1 MRRYARTVAIVV
13 VLVVLAGLILGFQ
26 RIQIGGFERGG
37 DTVLGLSLGLDLQGG
52 SYLVY
57 EAEEID
63 PVTGEG
69 RVPSPDE
76 MAALKR
82 AIERRVNASG
92 LGLPIIQ
99 ILGENRLLIQLPG
112 ISDIERAESIIGE
125 TARLVFL
132 HREYGVT
139 RDLTELEDDDILS
152 IEADYIPAELL
163 EAAQL
168 PSSEP
173 LPAFPEVM
181 TATSTEATATSTAT
195 TTPEDLPPV
204 LVVDFTSGGAG
215 KFSAVVDRLKDD
227 FNESMKRAET
237 GEFLAPSRLDVS
249 IEGETPLRFDIS
261 GIAIA
266 RVGSST
272 RFVLPFPQGA
282 QGEQVTDLEVARE
295 MVGDDSTV
303 RFSEIQTQVDTS
315 INLTGDDLARAYP
328 SQQSQSGA
336 PIVVLEF
343 KERGAKIFGDLTSR
357 IAGSPTDAI
366 AIFLDDEELISPT
379 VSSAITS
386 GAAIIQGRD
395 FTVERVRDV
404 ALLLEAGRLPIP
416 INQVEKR
423 TVDAILGADSLRKSV
438 IAGMVGLGLVL
449 LFMVLYYRVPGAA
462 AAVALVIYAA
472 PHSGHLQDH
481 SHHPGPLGGIR
492 GDPLRRHGGGR
503 EHPDL
508 RAHEGRAAGG
518 ANTDVLGEHRLQPR
532 MAGDPGQQR
541 IDPDHLR
548 HPVLVCRPAWSEPGT
563 ELLRRPGR
571 RRRHQ
576 HVLGHRHNPHPA
588 EGDSQHQPG
597 GKGPPIRA
605 RRRGPAPAARCRS
618 GGLEELAL
626 GLRSKKGMV
635 LPAFAVGHRP
645 RRRLPGPL
653 PSRAWYR
660 LLWGLRDEAQVPGAC
675 GAGRP
680 AD

>member
-125 TARLVFL
+125 TARLVFM

-139 RDLTELEDDDILS
+139 RDLTELEDDDVLS
-152 IEADYIPAELL
+152 IEADFIPAELL

-215 KFSAVVDRLKDD
+215 KFSAVVDRLTDD
-227 FNESMKRAET
+227 FNESMERASA
-237 GEFLAPSRLDVS
+237 GEFLPPSRLDVS

-261 GIAIA
+261 GIAVA

-272 RFVLPFPQGA
+272 RFVLPFPQDA

-295 MVGDDSTV
+295 MLGDGSTV
-303 RFSEIQTQVDTS
+303 LFSEILTQVDTS

-423 TVDAILGADSLRKSV
+423 TVDAILGADSLRKSA

-449 LFMVLYYRVPGAA
+449 LFMVLYYRVPGVA
-462 AAVALVIYAA
+462 AAVALFIYAA
-472 PHSGHLQDH
+472 LILAIFKIIPITLDLSGVSAAILSVGMAVDANI
-481 SHHPGPLGGIR
+481 LIFER
-492 GDPLRRHGGGR
+492 MK
-503 EHPDL
+503 EEL
-508 RAHEGRAAGG
+508 RAGRTLTSSVNIGFNRAWPAIRDSNVSTLITCAILFWFADQLGASLVQSFSAALAVGVVTSMFSAIVITRTLLRVVASTNLAGRARLFVPAGG
-518 ANTDVLGEHRLQPR
+518 AQLP
-532 MAGDPGQQR
+532 QR
-541 IDPDHLR
+541 D
-548 HPVLVCRPAWSEPGT
+548 
-563 ELLRRPGR
+563 
-571 RRRHQ
+571 
-576 HVLGHRHNPHPA
+576 
-588 EGDSQHQPG
+588 
-597 GKGPPIRA
+597 
-605 RRRGPAPAARCRS
+605 AA
-618 GGLEELAL
+618 AAA
-626 GLRSKKGMV
+626 LRS
-635 LPAFAVGHRP
+635 
-645 RRRLPGPL
+645 
-653 PSRAWYR
+653 
-660 LLWGLRDEAQVPGAC
+660 
-675 GAGRP
+675 
-680 AD
+680 

>member
-125 TARLVFL
+125 TARLVFM

-139 RDLTELEDDDILS
+139 RDLTELEDDDVLS
-152 IEADYIPAELL
+152 IEADFIPVELP

-215 KFSAVVDRLKDD
+215 KFSAVVDRLTDD
-227 FNESMKRAET
+227 FNESMERASA
-237 GEFLAPSRLDVS
+237 GEFLPPSRLDVS
-249 IEGETPLRFDIS
+249 IEGETPLRFDMS
-261 GIAIA
+261 GIAVA

-272 RFVLPFPQGA
+272 RFVLPFPQDA

-295 MVGDDSTV
+295 MLGDGSTV
-303 RFSEIQTQVDTS
+303 RFSEILTQVDTS

-423 TVDAILGADSLRKSV
+423 TVDAILGADSLRKSA

-449 LFMVLYYRVPGAA
+449 LFMVLYYRVPGVA
-462 AAVALVIYAA
+462 AAVALFIYAA
-472 PHSGHLQDH
+472 LILAIFKIIPITLDLSGVSAAILSVGMAVDANI
-481 SHHPGPLGGIR
+481 LIFER
-492 GDPLRRHGGGR
+492 MK
-503 EHPDL
+503 EEL
-508 RAHEGRAAGG
+508 RAGRTLTSSVNIGFNRAWPAIRDSNVSTLITCAILFWFADQLGASLVQSFSAALAVGVVTSMFSAIVITRTLLRVVASTNLAGRARLFVPAGG
-518 ANTDVLGEHRLQPR
+518 AQLP
-532 MAGDPGQQR
+532 QR
-541 IDPDHLR
+541 D
-548 HPVLVCRPAWSEPGT
+548 
-563 ELLRRPGR
+563 
-571 RRRHQ
+571 
-576 HVLGHRHNPHPA
+576 
-588 EGDSQHQPG
+588 
-597 GKGPPIRA
+597 
-605 RRRGPAPAARCRS
+605 AAAAAQRS
-618 GGLEELAL
+618 
-626 GLRSKKGMV
+626 
-635 LPAFAVGHRP
+635 
-645 RRRLPGPL
+645 
-653 PSRAWYR
+653 
-660 LLWGLRDEAQVPGAC
+660 
-675 GAGRP
+675 
-680 AD
+680 

>member
-125 TARLVFL
+125 TARLVFM

-139 RDLTELEDDDILS
+139 RDLTELEDDDVLS
-152 IEADYIPAELL
+152 IEADFIPAELL

-204 LVVDFTSGGAG
+204 LVVDFTSGGAE
-215 KFSAVVDRLKDD
+215 KFSAVVDRLTDS
-227 FNESMKRAET
+227 FNESMERASA
-237 GEFLAPSRLDVS
+237 GEFLPPDRLDVS

-261 GIAIA
+261 GIAVA

-272 RFVLPFPQGA
+272 RFVLPFPQDA

-295 MVGDDSTV
+295 MVGDGSTV

-366 AIFLDDEELISPT
+366 AIFLDEEELISPT

-423 TVDAILGADSLRKSV
+423 TVDAILGADSLRKSA

-462 AAVALVIYAA
+462 AAVALFIYAA
-472 PHSGHLQDH
+472 LILAIFKIIPITLDLSGVSAAILSVGMAVDANI
-481 SHHPGPLGGIR
+481 LIFER
-492 GDPLRRHGGGR
+492 MK
-503 EHPDL
+503 EEL
-508 RAHEGRAAGG
+508 RAGRTLTSSVNIGFNRAWPAIRDSNVSTLITCAILFWFADQLGASLVQSFSAALAVGVVTSMFSAIVITRTLLRVVASTNLAGRARLFVPAGG
-518 ANTDVLGEHRLQPR
+518 AQLP
-532 MAGDPGQQR
+532 QR
-541 IDPDHLR
+541 D
-548 HPVLVCRPAWSEPGT
+548 
-563 ELLRRPGR
+563 
-571 RRRHQ
+571 
-576 HVLGHRHNPHPA
+576 
-588 EGDSQHQPG
+588 
-597 GKGPPIRA
+597 
-605 RRRGPAPAARCRS
+605 AA
-618 GGLEELAL
+618 AAA
-626 GLRSKKGMV
+626 LRS
-635 LPAFAVGHRP
+635 
-645 RRRLPGPL
+645 
-653 PSRAWYR
+653 
-660 LLWGLRDEAQVPGAC
+660 
-675 GAGRP
+675 
-680 AD
+680 

>member
-26 RIQIGGFERGG
+26 RIHIGGFERGG

-125 TARLVFL
+125 TARLVFM
-132 HREYGVT
+132 HREYGVI

-152 IEADYIPAELL
+152 IEADFIPAELL

-215 KFSAVVDRLKDD
+215 KFSAVVDRL
-227 FNESMKRAET
+227 NESMRRAET
-237 GEFLAPSRLDVS
+237 GEFLPPSRLDVS

-423 TVDAILGADSLRKSV
+423 TVDAILGADSLRKSA

-462 AAVALVIYAA
+462 AAVALFIYAA
-472 PHSGHLQDH
+472 LILAIFKIIPITLDLSGVSAAILSVGMAVDANI
-481 SHHPGPLGGIR
+481 LIFER
-492 GDPLRRHGGGR
+492 MK
-503 EHPDL
+503 EEL
-508 RAHEGRAAGG
+508 RAGRTLTSSVNIGFNRAWPAIRDSNVSTLITCAILFWFADQLGASLVQSFSAALAVGVVTSMFSAIVITRTLLRVVASTNLAGRARLFVPAGG
-518 ANTDVLGEHRLQPR
+518 AQLP
-532 MAGDPGQQR
+532 QR
-541 IDPDHLR
+541 D
-548 HPVLVCRPAWSEPGT
+548 
-563 ELLRRPGR
+563 
-571 RRRHQ
+571 
-576 HVLGHRHNPHPA
+576 
-588 EGDSQHQPG
+588 
-597 GKGPPIRA
+597 
-605 RRRGPAPAARCRS
+605 AA
-618 GGLEELAL
+618 AAA
-626 GLRSKKGMV
+626 LRS
-635 LPAFAVGHRP
+635 
-645 RRRLPGPL
+645 
-653 PSRAWYR
+653 
-660 LLWGLRDEAQVPGAC
+660 
-675 GAGRP
+675 
-680 AD
+680 

>member
-152 IEADYIPAELL
+152 IEADLIPAELL

-423 TVDAILGADSLRKSV
+423 TVDAILGADSLRKSA

-462 AAVALVIYAA
+462 AAVALFIYAA
-472 PHSGHLQDH
+472 LILAIFKIIPITLDLSGVSAAILSVGMAVDANI
-481 SHHPGPLGGIR
+481 LIFER
-492 GDPLRRHGGGR
+492 MK
-503 EHPDL
+503 EEL
-508 RAHEGRAAGG
+508 RAGRTLTSSVNIGFNRAWPAIRDSNVSTLITCAILFWFADQLGASLVQSFSAALAVGVVTSMFSAIVITRTLLRVVASTNLAGRARLFVPAGG
-518 ANTDVLGEHRLQPR
+518 AQLP
-532 MAGDPGQQR
+532 QR
-541 IDPDHLR
+541 D
-548 HPVLVCRPAWSEPGT
+548 
-563 ELLRRPGR
+563 
-571 RRRHQ
+571 
-576 HVLGHRHNPHPA
+576 
-588 EGDSQHQPG
+588 
-597 GKGPPIRA
+597 
-605 RRRGPAPAARCRS
+605 AA
-618 GGLEELAL
+618 AAA
-626 GLRSKKGMV
+626 LRS
-635 LPAFAVGHRP
+635 
-645 RRRLPGPL
+645 
-653 PSRAWYR
+653 
-660 LLWGLRDEAQVPGAC
+660 
-675 GAGRP
+675 
-680 AD
+680 

>member
-125 TARLVFL
+125 TARLVFM

-152 IEADYIPAELL
+152 IEADFIPAELL

-472 PHSGHLQDH
+472 LILAIFKIIPITLDLSGVSAAILSVGMAVDANI
-481 SHHPGPLGGIR
+481 LIFER
-492 GDPLRRHGGGR
+492 MK
-503 EHPDL
+503 EEL
-508 RAHEGRAAGG
+508 RAGRTLTSSVNIGFNRAWPAIRDSNVSTLITCAILFWFADQLGASLVQSFSAALAVGVVTSMFSAIVITRTLLRVVASTNLAGRARLFVPAGG
-518 ANTDVLGEHRLQPR
+518 AQLP
-532 MAGDPGQQR
+532 QR
-541 IDPDHLR
+541 D
-548 HPVLVCRPAWSEPGT
+548 
-563 ELLRRPGR
+563 
-571 RRRHQ
+571 
-576 HVLGHRHNPHPA
+576 
-588 EGDSQHQPG
+588 
-597 GKGPPIRA
+597 
-605 RRRGPAPAARCRS
+605 AA
-618 GGLEELAL
+618 AAA
-626 GLRSKKGMV
+626 LRS
-635 LPAFAVGHRP
+635 
-645 RRRLPGPL
+645 
-653 PSRAWYR
+653 
-660 LLWGLRDEAQVPGAC
+660 
-675 GAGRP
+675 
-680 AD
+680 

>member
-125 TARLVFL
+125 TARLVFM

-152 IEADYIPAELL
+152 IEADFIPAELL

-423 TVDAILGADSLRKSV
+423 TVDAILGADSLRKSA

-462 AAVALVIYAA
+462 AAVALFIYAA
-472 PHSGHLQDH
+472 LILAIFKIIPITLDLSGVSAAILSVGMAVDANI
-481 SHHPGPLGGIR
+481 LIFER
-492 GDPLRRHGGGR
+492 MK
-503 EHPDL
+503 EEL
-508 RAHEGRAAGG
+508 RAGRTLTSSVNIGFNRAWPAIRDSNVSTLITCAILFWFADQLGASLVQSFSAALAVGVVTSMFSAIVITRTLLRVVASTNLAGRARLFVPAGG
-518 ANTDVLGEHRLQPR
+518 AQLP
-532 MAGDPGQQR
+532 QR
-541 IDPDHLR
+541 D
-548 HPVLVCRPAWSEPGT
+548 
-563 ELLRRPGR
+563 
-571 RRRHQ
+571 
-576 HVLGHRHNPHPA
+576 
-588 EGDSQHQPG
+588 
-597 GKGPPIRA
+597 
-605 RRRGPAPAARCRS
+605 AA
-618 GGLEELAL
+618 AAA
-626 GLRSKKGMV
+626 LRS
-635 LPAFAVGHRP
+635 
-645 RRRLPGPL
+645 
-653 PSRAWYR
+653 
-660 LLWGLRDEAQVPGAC
+660 
-675 GAGRP
+675 
-680 AD
+680 

>member
-1 MRRYARTVAIVV
+1 
-13 VLVVLAGLILGFQ
+13 VVLAGLILGFQ

-125 TARLVFL
+125 TARLVFM
-132 HREYGVT
+132 HREYGVI

-152 IEADYIPAELL
+152 IEADFIPAELL

-237 GEFLAPSRLDVS
+237 GEFLPPSRLDVS

-423 TVDAILGADSLRKSV
+423 TVDAILGADSLRKSA

-462 AAVALVIYAA
+462 AAVALFIYAA
-472 PHSGHLQDH
+472 LILAIFKIIPITLDLSGVSAAILSVGMAVDANI
-481 SHHPGPLGGIR
+481 LIFER
-492 GDPLRRHGGGR
+492 MK
-503 EHPDL
+503 EEL
-508 RAHEGRAAGG
+508 RAGRTLTSSVNIGFNRAWPAIRDSNVSTLITCAILFWFADQLGASLVQSFSAALAVGVVTSMFSAIVITRTLLRVVASTNLAGRARLFVPAGG
-518 ANTDVLGEHRLQPR
+518 AQLP
-532 MAGDPGQQR
+532 QR
-541 IDPDHLR
+541 D
-548 HPVLVCRPAWSEPGT
+548 
-563 ELLRRPGR
+563 
-571 RRRHQ
+571 
-576 HVLGHRHNPHPA
+576 
-588 EGDSQHQPG
+588 
-597 GKGPPIRA
+597 
-605 RRRGPAPAARCRS
+605 AA
-618 GGLEELAL
+618 AAA
-626 GLRSKKGMV
+626 LRS
-635 LPAFAVGHRP
+635 
-645 RRRLPGPL
+645 
-653 PSRAWYR
+653 
-660 LLWGLRDEAQVPGAC
+660 
-675 GAGRP
+675 
-680 AD
+680 

>member
-152 IEADYIPAELL
+152 IEADLIPVELL

-204 LVVDFTSGGAG
+204 LVVDFTSGGAE

-227 FNESMKRAET
+227 FNESMKRAEA
-237 GEFLAPSRLDVS
+237 GEFLPPSRLDVS

-295 MVGDDSTV
+295 MLGDGSTV

-472 PHSGHLQDH
+472 LILAIFKIIPITLDLSGVSAAILSVGMAVDANI
-481 SHHPGPLGGIR
+481 LIFER
-492 GDPLRRHGGGR
+492 MK
-503 EHPDL
+503 EEL
-508 RAHEGRAAGG
+508 RAGRTLTSSVNIGFNRAWPAIRDSNVSTLITCAILFWFADQLGASLVQSFSAALAVGVVTSMFSAIVITRTLLRVIASTNLAGRARLFVPAGG
-518 ANTDVLGEHRLQPR
+518 AQLP
-532 MAGDPGQQR
+532 QR
-541 IDPDHLR
+541 D
-548 HPVLVCRPAWSEPGT
+548 
-563 ELLRRPGR
+563 
-571 RRRHQ
+571 
-576 HVLGHRHNPHPA
+576 
-588 EGDSQHQPG
+588 
-597 GKGPPIRA
+597 
-605 RRRGPAPAARCRS
+605 AA
-618 GGLEELAL
+618 AAA
-626 GLRSKKGMV
+626 LRS
-635 LPAFAVGHRP
+635 
-645 RRRLPGPL
+645 
-653 PSRAWYR
+653 
-660 LLWGLRDEAQVPGAC
+660 
-675 GAGRP
+675 
-680 AD
+680 

>member
-26 RIQIGGFERGG
+26 RIHIGGFERGG

-125 TARLVFL
+125 TARLVFM
-132 HREYGVT
+132 HREYGVI

-152 IEADYIPAELL
+152 IEADFIPAELL

-227 FNESMKRAET
+227 FIESMKRAET
-237 GEFLAPSRLDVS
+237 GEFLPPSRLDVS

-423 TVDAILGADSLRKSV
+423 TVDAILGADSLRKSA

-462 AAVALVIYAA
+462 AAVALFIYAA
-472 PHSGHLQDH
+472 LILAIFKIIPITLDLSGVSAAILSVGMAVDANI
-481 SHHPGPLGGIR
+481 LIFER
-492 GDPLRRHGGGR
+492 MK
-503 EHPDL
+503 EEL
-508 RAHEGRAAGG
+508 RAGRTLTSSVNIGFNRAWPAIRDSNVSTLITCAILFWFADQLGASLVQSFSAALAVGVVTSMFSAIVITRTLLRVVASTNLAGRARLFVPAGG
-518 ANTDVLGEHRLQPR
+518 AQLP
-532 MAGDPGQQR
+532 QR
-541 IDPDHLR
+541 D
-548 HPVLVCRPAWSEPGT
+548 
-563 ELLRRPGR
+563 
-571 RRRHQ
+571 
-576 HVLGHRHNPHPA
+576 
-588 EGDSQHQPG
+588 
-597 GKGPPIRA
+597 
-605 RRRGPAPAARCRS
+605 AA
-618 GGLEELAL
+618 AAA
-626 GLRSKKGMV
+626 LRS
-635 LPAFAVGHRP
+635 
-645 RRRLPGPL
+645 
-653 PSRAWYR
+653 
-660 LLWGLRDEAQVPGAC
+660 
-675 GAGRP
+675 
-680 AD
+680 

>member
-125 TARLVFL
+125 TARLVFM

-139 RDLTELEDDDILS
+139 RDLTELEDDDVLS
-152 IEADYIPAELL
+152 IEADFIPAELL

-204 LVVDFTSGGAG
+204 LVVDFTSGGAE
-215 KFSAVVDRLKDD
+215 KFSAVVDRLTDS
-227 FNESMKRAET
+227 FMKRESD
-237 GEFLAPSRLDVS
+237 GEFLPPSRLDVS
-249 IEGETPLRFDIS
+249 IEGETPLRFDII
-261 GIAIA
+261 GIAVA

-272 RFVLPFPQGA
+272 RFVLPFPQDA

-295 MVGDDSTV
+295 MLGDGSTV
-303 RFSEIQTQVDTS
+303 RFSEIQAQVDTS

-366 AIFLDDEELISPT
+366 AIFLDEEELISPT

-438 IAGMVGLGLVL
+438 IAGLIGLGLVL

-472 PHSGHLQDH
+472 LILAIFKIIPITLDLSGVSAAILSVGMAVDANI
-481 SHHPGPLGGIR
+481 LIFER
-492 GDPLRRHGGGR
+492 MK
-503 EHPDL
+503 EEL
-508 RAHEGRAAGG
+508 RAGRTLTSSVNIGFNRAWPAIRDSNVSTLITCAILFWFADQLGASLVQSFSAALAVGVVTSMFSAIVITRTLLRVVASTNLAGRVRLFVPAGG
-518 ANTDVLGEHRLQPR
+518 AQLP
-532 MAGDPGQQR
+532 QR
-541 IDPDHLR
+541 D
-548 HPVLVCRPAWSEPGT
+548 
-563 ELLRRPGR
+563 
-571 RRRHQ
+571 
-576 HVLGHRHNPHPA
+576 
-588 EGDSQHQPG
+588 
-597 GKGPPIRA
+597 
-605 RRRGPAPAARCRS
+605 AA
-618 GGLEELAL
+618 AAA
-626 GLRSKKGMV
+626 LRS
-635 LPAFAVGHRP
+635 
-645 RRRLPGPL
+645 
-653 PSRAWYR
+653 
-660 LLWGLRDEAQVPGAC
+660 
-675 GAGRP
+675 
-680 AD
+680 

>member
-125 TARLVFL
+125 TARLVFM
-132 HREYGVT
+132 HREYGVI
-139 RDLTELEDDDILS
+139 RDLTELEDDDVLS
-152 IEADYIPAELL
+152 IEADFIPAELL

-237 GEFLAPSRLDVS
+237 GEFLPPSRLDVS

-423 TVDAILGADSLRKSV
+423 TVDAILGADSLRKSA

-449 LFMVLYYRVPGAA
+449 LFMVLYYRVPGVA
-462 AAVALVIYAA
+462 AAVALFIYAA
-472 PHSGHLQDH
+472 LILAIFKIIPITLDLSGVSAAILSVGMAVDANI
-481 SHHPGPLGGIR
+481 LIFER
-492 GDPLRRHGGGR
+492 MK
-503 EHPDL
+503 EEL
-508 RAHEGRAAGG
+508 RAGRTLTSSVNIGFNRAWPAIRDSNVSTLITCAILFWFADQLGASLVQSFSAALAVGVVTSMFSAIVITRTLLRVVASTNLAGRARLFVPAGG
-518 ANTDVLGEHRLQPR
+518 AQLP
-532 MAGDPGQQR
+532 QR
-541 IDPDHLR
+541 D
-548 HPVLVCRPAWSEPGT
+548 
-563 ELLRRPGR
+563 
-571 RRRHQ
+571 
-576 HVLGHRHNPHPA
+576 
-588 EGDSQHQPG
+588 
-597 GKGPPIRA
+597 
-605 RRRGPAPAARCRS
+605 AA
-618 GGLEELAL
+618 AAA
-626 GLRSKKGMV
+626 LRS
-635 LPAFAVGHRP
+635 
-645 RRRLPGPL
+645 
-653 PSRAWYR
+653 
-660 LLWGLRDEAQVPGAC
+660 
-675 GAGRP
+675 
-680 AD
+680 

>member
-125 TARLVFL
+125 TARLVFM

-139 RDLTELEDDDILS
+139 RDLTELEDDDVLS
-152 IEADYIPAELL
+152 IEADFIPAELL

-215 KFSAVVDRLKDD
+215 KFSAVVDRLTDD
-227 FNESMKRAET
+227 FNESMERASA
-237 GEFLAPSRLDVS
+237 GEFLPPSRLDVS

-261 GIAIA
+261 GIAVA

-272 RFVLPFPQGA
+272 RFVLPFPQDA

-295 MVGDDSTV
+295 MLGDGSTV
-303 RFSEIQTQVDTS
+303 RFSEILTQVDTS

-423 TVDAILGADSLRKSV
+423 TVDAILGADSLRKSA

-462 AAVALVIYAA
+462 AAVALFIYAA
-472 PHSGHLQDH
+472 LILAIFKIIPITLDLSGVSAAILSVGMAVDANI
-481 SHHPGPLGGIR
+481 LIFER
-492 GDPLRRHGGGR
+492 MK
-503 EHPDL
+503 EEL
-508 RAHEGRAAGG
+508 RAGRTLTSSVNIGFNRAWPAIRDSNVSTLITCAILFWFADQLGASLVQSFSAALAVGVVTSMFSAIVITRTLLRVVASTNLAGRARLFVPAGG
-518 ANTDVLGEHRLQPR
+518 AQLP
-532 MAGDPGQQR
+532 QR
-541 IDPDHLR
+541 D
-548 HPVLVCRPAWSEPGT
+548 
-563 ELLRRPGR
+563 
-571 RRRHQ
+571 
-576 HVLGHRHNPHPA
+576 
-588 EGDSQHQPG
+588 
-597 GKGPPIRA
+597 
-605 RRRGPAPAARCRS
+605 AA
-618 GGLEELAL
+618 AAA
-626 GLRSKKGMV
+626 LRS
-635 LPAFAVGHRP
+635 
-645 RRRLPGPL
+645 
-653 PSRAWYR
+653 
-660 LLWGLRDEAQVPGAC
+660 
-675 GAGRP
+675 
-680 AD
+680 

>member
-125 TARLVFL
+125 TARLVFM
-132 HREYGVT
+132 HREYGVI
-139 RDLTELEDDDILS
+139 RDLTELEDDDVLS
-152 IEADYIPAELL
+152 IEADFIPAELL

-215 KFSAVVDRLKDD
+215 KFSAVV
-227 FNESMKRAET
+227 ESMKRTSE
-237 GEFLAPSRLDVS
+237 GEFLPPSRLDVS

-282 QGEQVTDLEVARE
+282 QGEQVPDLEVARE

-423 TVDAILGADSLRKSV
+423 TVDAILGADSLRKSA

-462 AAVALVIYAA
+462 AAVALFIYAA
-472 PHSGHLQDH
+472 LILAIFKIIPITLDLSGVSAAILSVGMAVDANI
-481 SHHPGPLGGIR
+481 LIFER
-492 GDPLRRHGGGR
+492 MK
-503 EHPDL
+503 EEL
-508 RAHEGRAAGG
+508 RAGRTLTSSVNIGFNRAWPAIRDSNVSTLITCAILFWFADQLGASLVQSFSAALAVGVVTSMFSAIVITRTLLRVVASTNLAGRARLFVPAGG
-518 ANTDVLGEHRLQPR
+518 AQLP
-532 MAGDPGQQR
+532 QR
-541 IDPDHLR
+541 D
-548 HPVLVCRPAWSEPGT
+548 
-563 ELLRRPGR
+563 
-571 RRRHQ
+571 
-576 HVLGHRHNPHPA
+576 
-588 EGDSQHQPG
+588 
-597 GKGPPIRA
+597 
-605 RRRGPAPAARCRS
+605 AA
-618 GGLEELAL
+618 AAA
-626 GLRSKKGMV
+626 LRS
-635 LPAFAVGHRP
+635 
-645 RRRLPGPL
+645 
-653 PSRAWYR
+653 
-660 LLWGLRDEAQVPGAC
+660 
-675 GAGRP
+675 
-680 AD
+680 

>member
-125 TARLVFL
+125 TARLVFM
-132 HREYGVT
+132 HREYGVI
-139 RDLTELEDDDILS
+139 RDLTELEDDDVLS
-152 IEADYIPAELL
+152 IEADFIPAELL

-215 KFSAVVDRLKDD
+215 KFSAVVDRLTDD
-227 FNESMKRAET
+227 FNESMERASA
-237 GEFLAPSRLDVS
+237 GEFLPPSRLDVS

-261 GIAIA
+261 GIAVA

-272 RFVLPFPQGA
+272 RFVLPFPQDA

-295 MVGDDSTV
+295 MLGDGSTV

-423 TVDAILGADSLRKSV
+423 TVDAILGADSLRKSA

-462 AAVALVIYAA
+462 AAVALFIYAA
-472 PHSGHLQDH
+472 LILAIFKIIPITLDLSGVSAAILSVGMAVDANI
-481 SHHPGPLGGIR
+481 LIFER
-492 GDPLRRHGGGR
+492 MK
-503 EHPDL
+503 EEL
-508 RAHEGRAAGG
+508 RAGRTLTSSVNIGFNRAWPAIRDSNVSTLITCAILFWFADQLGASLVQSFSAALAVGVVTSMFSAIVITRTLLRVVASTNLAGRARLFVPAGG
-518 ANTDVLGEHRLQPR
+518 AQLP
-532 MAGDPGQQR
+532 QR
-541 IDPDHLR
+541 D
-548 HPVLVCRPAWSEPGT
+548 
-563 ELLRRPGR
+563 
-571 RRRHQ
+571 
-576 HVLGHRHNPHPA
+576 
-588 EGDSQHQPG
+588 
-597 GKGPPIRA
+597 
-605 RRRGPAPAARCRS
+605 AA
-618 GGLEELAL
+618 AAA
-626 GLRSKKGMV
+626 LRS
-635 LPAFAVGHRP
+635 
-645 RRRLPGPL
+645 
-653 PSRAWYR
+653 
-660 LLWGLRDEAQVPGAC
+660 
-675 GAGRP
+675 
-680 AD
+680 

>member
-125 TARLVFL
+125 TARLVFM
-132 HREYGVT
+132 HREYGVI
-139 RDLTELEDDDILS
+139 RDLTELEDDDVLS
-152 IEADYIPAELL
+152 IEADFIPAELL

-215 KFSAVVDRLKDD
+215 KFSAVVDRLTDD
-227 FNESMKRAET
+227 FNESMERASA
-237 GEFLAPSRLDVS
+237 GEFLPPSRLDVS

-261 GIAIA
+261 GIAVA

-272 RFVLPFPQGA
+272 RFVLPFPQDA
-282 QGEQVTDLEVARE
+282 QGEQVTDIEVARE
-295 MVGDDSTV
+295 MLGDGSTV

-423 TVDAILGADSLRKSV
+423 TVDAILGADSLRKSA

-462 AAVALVIYAA
+462 AAVALFIYAA
-472 PHSGHLQDH
+472 LILAIFKIIPITLDLSGVSAAILSVGMAVDANI
-481 SHHPGPLGGIR
+481 LIFER
-492 GDPLRRHGGGR
+492 MK
-503 EHPDL
+503 EEL
-508 RAHEGRAAGG
+508 RAGRTLTSSVNIGFNRAWPAIRDSNVSTLITCAILFWFADQLGASLVQSFSAALAVGVVTSMFSAIVITRTLLRVVASTNLAGRARLFVPAGG
-518 ANTDVLGEHRLQPR
+518 AQLP
-532 MAGDPGQQR
+532 QR
-541 IDPDHLR
+541 D
-548 HPVLVCRPAWSEPGT
+548 
-563 ELLRRPGR
+563 
-571 RRRHQ
+571 
-576 HVLGHRHNPHPA
+576 
-588 EGDSQHQPG
+588 
-597 GKGPPIRA
+597 
-605 RRRGPAPAARCRS
+605 AAAAAQRS
-618 GGLEELAL
+618 
-626 GLRSKKGMV
+626 
-635 LPAFAVGHRP
+635 
-645 RRRLPGPL
+645 
-653 PSRAWYR
+653 
-660 LLWGLRDEAQVPGAC
+660 
-675 GAGRP
+675 
-680 AD
+680 

>member
-125 TARLVFL
+125 TARLVFM
-132 HREYGVT
+132 HREYGVI
-139 RDLTELEDDDILS
+139 RDLTELEDDDVLS
-152 IEADYIPAELL
+152 IEADFIPAELL

-237 GEFLAPSRLDVS
+237 GEFLPPSRLDVS

-423 TVDAILGADSLRKSV
+423 TVDAILGADSLRKSA

-462 AAVALVIYAA
+462 AAVALFIYAA
-472 PHSGHLQDH
+472 LILAIFKIIPITLDLSGVSAAILSVGMAVDANI
-481 SHHPGPLGGIR
+481 LIFER
-492 GDPLRRHGGGR
+492 MK
-503 EHPDL
+503 EEL
-508 RAHEGRAAGG
+508 RAGRTLTSSVNIGFNRAWPAIRDSNVSTLITCAILFWFADQLGASLVQSFSAALAVGVVTSMFSAIVITRTLLRVIASTNLAGRARLFVPAGG
-518 ANTDVLGEHRLQPR
+518 AQLP
-532 MAGDPGQQR
+532 QR
-541 IDPDHLR
+541 D
-548 HPVLVCRPAWSEPGT
+548 
-563 ELLRRPGR
+563 
-571 RRRHQ
+571 
-576 HVLGHRHNPHPA
+576 
-588 EGDSQHQPG
+588 
-597 GKGPPIRA
+597 
-605 RRRGPAPAARCRS
+605 AA
-618 GGLEELAL
+618 AAA
-626 GLRSKKGMV
+626 LRS
-635 LPAFAVGHRP
+635 
-645 RRRLPGPL
+645 
-653 PSRAWYR
+653 
-660 LLWGLRDEAQVPGAC
+660 
-675 GAGRP
+675 
-680 AD
+680 

>member
-125 TARLVFL
+125 TARLVFM

-152 IEADYIPAELL
+152 IEADFIPAELL

-227 FNESMKRAET
+227 FIESMKRAET
-237 GEFLAPSRLDVS
+237 GEFLPPSRLDVS

-423 TVDAILGADSLRKSV
+423 TVDAILGADSLRKSA

-462 AAVALVIYAA
+462 AAVALFIYAA
-472 PHSGHLQDH
+472 LILAIFKIIPITLDLSGVSAAILSVGMAVDANI
-481 SHHPGPLGGIR
+481 LIFER
-492 GDPLRRHGGGR
+492 MK
-503 EHPDL
+503 EEL
-508 RAHEGRAAGG
+508 RAGRTLTSSVNIGFNRAWPAIRDSNVSTLITCAILFWFADQLGASLVQSFSAALAVGVVTSMFSAIVITRTLLRVVASTNLAGRARLFVPAGG
-518 ANTDVLGEHRLQPR
+518 AQLP
-532 MAGDPGQQR
+532 QR
-541 IDPDHLR
+541 D
-548 HPVLVCRPAWSEPGT
+548 
-563 ELLRRPGR
+563 
-571 RRRHQ
+571 
-576 HVLGHRHNPHPA
+576 
-588 EGDSQHQPG
+588 
-597 GKGPPIRA
+597 
-605 RRRGPAPAARCRS
+605 AA
-618 GGLEELAL
+618 AAA
-626 GLRSKKGMV
+626 LRS
-635 LPAFAVGHRP
+635 
-645 RRRLPGPL
+645 
-653 PSRAWYR
+653 
-660 LLWGLRDEAQVPGAC
+660 
-675 GAGRP
+675 
-680 AD
+680 

>member
-125 TARLVFL
+125 TARLVFM
-132 HREYGVT
+132 HREYGVI
-139 RDLTELEDDDILS
+139 RDLTELEDDDVLS
-152 IEADYIPAELL
+152 IEADFIPAELL

-237 GEFLAPSRLDVS
+237 GEFLPPSRLDVS

-423 TVDAILGADSLRKSV
+423 TVDAILGADSLRKSA

-462 AAVALVIYAA
+462 AAVALFIYAA
-472 PHSGHLQDH
+472 LILAIFKIIPITLDLSGVSAAILSVGMAVDANI
-481 SHHPGPLGGIR
+481 LIFER
-492 GDPLRRHGGGR
+492 MK
-503 EHPDL
+503 EEL
-508 RAHEGRAAGG
+508 RAGRTLTSSVNIGFNRAWPAIRDSNVSTLITCAILFWFADQLGASLVQSFSAALAVGVVTSMFSAIVITRTLLRVVASTNLAGRARLFVPAGG
-518 ANTDVLGEHRLQPR
+518 AQLP
-532 MAGDPGQQR
+532 QR
-541 IDPDHLR
+541 D
-548 HPVLVCRPAWSEPGT
+548 
-563 ELLRRPGR
+563 
-571 RRRHQ
+571 
-576 HVLGHRHNPHPA
+576 
-588 EGDSQHQPG
+588 
-597 GKGPPIRA
+597 
-605 RRRGPAPAARCRS
+605 AA
-618 GGLEELAL
+618 AAA
-626 GLRSKKGMV
+626 LRS
-635 LPAFAVGHRP
+635 
-645 RRRLPGPL
+645 
-653 PSRAWYR
+653 
-660 LLWGLRDEAQVPGAC
+660 
-675 GAGRP
+675 
-680 AD
+680 

>member
-125 TARLVFL
+125 TARLVFM
-132 HREYGVT
+132 HREYGVI

-152 IEADYIPAELL
+152 IEADFIPAELL

-237 GEFLAPSRLDVS
+237 GEFLPPSRLDVS

-423 TVDAILGADSLRKSV
+423 TVDAILGADSLRKSA

-462 AAVALVIYAA
+462 AAVALFIYAA
-472 PHSGHLQDH
+472 LILAIFKIIPITLDLSGVSAAILSVGMAVDANI
-481 SHHPGPLGGIR
+481 LIFER
-492 GDPLRRHGGGR
+492 MK
-503 EHPDL
+503 EEL
-508 RAHEGRAAGG
+508 RAGRTLTSSVNIGFNRAWPAIRDSNVSTLITCAILFWFADQLGASLVQSFSAALAVGVVTSMFSAIVITRTLLRVVASTNLAGRARLFVPAGG
-518 ANTDVLGEHRLQPR
+518 AQLP
-532 MAGDPGQQR
+532 QR
-541 IDPDHLR
+541 D
-548 HPVLVCRPAWSEPGT
+548 
-563 ELLRRPGR
+563 
-571 RRRHQ
+571 
-576 HVLGHRHNPHPA
+576 
-588 EGDSQHQPG
+588 
-597 GKGPPIRA
+597 
-605 RRRGPAPAARCRS
+605 AA
-618 GGLEELAL
+618 AAA
-626 GLRSKKGMV
+626 LRS
-635 LPAFAVGHRP
+635 
-645 RRRLPGPL
+645 
-653 PSRAWYR
+653 
-660 LLWGLRDEAQVPGAC
+660 
-675 GAGRP
+675 
-680 AD
+680 

>member
-125 TARLVFL
+125 TARLVFM
-132 HREYGVT
+132 HREYGVI

-152 IEADYIPAELL
+152 IEADFIPAELL

-227 FNESMKRAET
+227 FIESMKRAET
-237 GEFLAPSRLDVS
+237 GEFLPPSRLDVS

-423 TVDAILGADSLRKSV
+423 TVDAILGADSLRKSA

-462 AAVALVIYAA
+462 AAVALFIYAA
-472 PHSGHLQDH
+472 LILAIFKIIPITLDLSGVSAAILSVGMAVDANI
-481 SHHPGPLGGIR
+481 LIFER
-492 GDPLRRHGGGR
+492 MK
-503 EHPDL
+503 EEL
-508 RAHEGRAAGG
+508 RAGRTLTSSVNIGFNRAWPAIRDSNVSTLITCAILFWFADQLGASLVQSFSAALAVGVVTSMFSAIVITRTLLRVVASTNLAGRARLFVPAGG
-518 ANTDVLGEHRLQPR
+518 AQLP
-532 MAGDPGQQR
+532 QR
-541 IDPDHLR
+541 D
-548 HPVLVCRPAWSEPGT
+548 
-563 ELLRRPGR
+563 
-571 RRRHQ
+571 
-576 HVLGHRHNPHPA
+576 
-588 EGDSQHQPG
+588 
-597 GKGPPIRA
+597 
-605 RRRGPAPAARCRS
+605 AA
-618 GGLEELAL
+618 AAA
-626 GLRSKKGMV
+626 LRS
-635 LPAFAVGHRP
+635 
-645 RRRLPGPL
+645 
-653 PSRAWYR
+653 
-660 LLWGLRDEAQVPGAC
+660 
-675 GAGRP
+675 
-680 AD
+680 

>member
-26 RIQIGGFERGG
+26 RIHIGGFERGG

-125 TARLVFL
+125 TARLVFM
-132 HREYGVT
+132 HRAYGVI
-139 RDLTELEDDDILS
+139 RDLTELEDDDVLS
-152 IEADYIPAELL
+152 IEADFIPAELL

-237 GEFLAPSRLDVS
+237 GEFLPPSRLDVS

-423 TVDAILGADSLRKSV
+423 TVDAILGADSLRKSA

-462 AAVALVIYAA
+462 AAVALFIYAA
-472 PHSGHLQDH
+472 LILAIFKIIPITLDLSGVSAAILSVGMAVDANI
-481 SHHPGPLGGIR
+481 LIFER
-492 GDPLRRHGGGR
+492 MK
-503 EHPDL
+503 EEL
-508 RAHEGRAAGG
+508 RAGRTLTSSVNIGFNRAWPAIRDSNVSTLITCAILFWFADQLGASLVQSFSAALAVGVVTSMFSAIVITRTLLRVVASTNLAGRARLFVPAGG
-518 ANTDVLGEHRLQPR
+518 AQLP
-532 MAGDPGQQR
+532 QR
-541 IDPDHLR
+541 D
-548 HPVLVCRPAWSEPGT
+548 
-563 ELLRRPGR
+563 
-571 RRRHQ
+571 
-576 HVLGHRHNPHPA
+576 
-588 EGDSQHQPG
+588 
-597 GKGPPIRA
+597 
-605 RRRGPAPAARCRS
+605 AA
-618 GGLEELAL
+618 AAA
-626 GLRSKKGMV
+626 LRS
-635 LPAFAVGHRP
+635 
-645 RRRLPGPL
+645 
-653 PSRAWYR
+653 
-660 LLWGLRDEAQVPGAC
+660 
-675 GAGRP
+675 
-680 AD
+680 

>member
-125 TARLVFL
+125 TARLVFM
-132 HREYGVT
+132 HREYGVI

-152 IEADYIPAELL
+152 IEADFIPAELL

-227 FNESMKRAET
+227 FMKREET
-237 GEFLAPSRLDVS
+237 GEFLPPSRLDVS

-423 TVDAILGADSLRKSV
+423 TVDAILGADSLRKSA

-462 AAVALVIYAA
+462 AAVALFIYAA
-472 PHSGHLQDH
+472 LILAIFKIIPITLDLSGVSAAILSVGMAVDANI
-481 SHHPGPLGGIR
+481 LIFER
-492 GDPLRRHGGGR
+492 MK
-503 EHPDL
+503 EEL
-508 RAHEGRAAGG
+508 RAGRTLTSSVNIGFNRAWPAIRDSNVSTLITCAILFWFADQLGASLVQSFSAALAVGVVTSMFSAIVITRTLLRVVASTNLAGRARLFVPAGG
-518 ANTDVLGEHRLQPR
+518 AQLP
-532 MAGDPGQQR
+532 QR
-541 IDPDHLR
+541 D
-548 HPVLVCRPAWSEPGT
+548 
-563 ELLRRPGR
+563 
-571 RRRHQ
+571 
-576 HVLGHRHNPHPA
+576 
-588 EGDSQHQPG
+588 
-597 GKGPPIRA
+597 
-605 RRRGPAPAARCRS
+605 AA
-618 GGLEELAL
+618 AAA
-626 GLRSKKGMV
+626 LRS
-635 LPAFAVGHRP
+635 
-645 RRRLPGPL
+645 
-653 PSRAWYR
+653 
-660 LLWGLRDEAQVPGAC
+660 
-675 GAGRP
+675 
-680 AD
+680 

>member
-26 RIQIGGFERGG
+26 RIHIGGFERGG

-125 TARLVFL
+125 TARLVFM
-132 HREYGVT
+132 HREYGVI

-152 IEADYIPAELL
+152 IEADFIPAELL

-237 GEFLAPSRLDVS
+237 GEFLPPSRLDVS

-423 TVDAILGADSLRKSV
+423 TVDAILGADSLRKSA

-462 AAVALVIYAA
+462 AAVALFIYAA
-472 PHSGHLQDH
+472 LILAIFKIIPITLDLSGVSAAILSVGMAVDANI
-481 SHHPGPLGGIR
+481 LIFER
-492 GDPLRRHGGGR
+492 MK
-503 EHPDL
+503 EEL
-508 RAHEGRAAGG
+508 RAGRTLTSSVNIGFNRAWPAIRDSNVSTLITCAILFWFADQLGASLVQSFSAALAVGVVTSMFSAIVITRTLLRVVASTNLAGRARLFVPAGG
-518 ANTDVLGEHRLQPR
+518 AQLP
-532 MAGDPGQQR
+532 QR
-541 IDPDHLR
+541 D
-548 HPVLVCRPAWSEPGT
+548 
-563 ELLRRPGR
+563 
-571 RRRHQ
+571 
-576 HVLGHRHNPHPA
+576 
-588 EGDSQHQPG
+588 
-597 GKGPPIRA
+597 
-605 RRRGPAPAARCRS
+605 AA
-618 GGLEELAL
+618 AAA
-626 GLRSKKGMV
+626 LRS
-635 LPAFAVGHRP
+635 
-645 RRRLPGPL
+645 
-653 PSRAWYR
+653 
-660 LLWGLRDEAQVPGAC
+660 
-675 GAGRP
+675 
-680 AD
+680 

>member
-125 TARLVFL
+125 TARLVFM
-132 HREYGVT
+132 HRAYGVI
-139 RDLTELEDDDILS
+139 RDLTELEDDDVLS
-152 IEADYIPAELL
+152 IEADFIPAELL

-237 GEFLAPSRLDVS
+237 GEFLPPSRLDVS

-423 TVDAILGADSLRKSV
+423 TVDAILGADSLRKSA

-462 AAVALVIYAA
+462 AAVALFIYAA
-472 PHSGHLQDH
+472 LILAIFKIIPITLDLSGVSAAILSVGMAVDANI
-481 SHHPGPLGGIR
+481 LIFER
-492 GDPLRRHGGGR
+492 MK
-503 EHPDL
+503 EEL
-508 RAHEGRAAGG
+508 RAGRTLTSSVNIGFNRAWPAIRDSNVSTLITCAILFWFADQLGASLVQSFSAALAVGVVTSMFSAIVITRTLLRVVASTNLAGRARLFVPAGG
-518 ANTDVLGEHRLQPR
+518 AQLP
-532 MAGDPGQQR
+532 QR
-541 IDPDHLR
+541 D
-548 HPVLVCRPAWSEPGT
+548 
-563 ELLRRPGR
+563 
-571 RRRHQ
+571 
-576 HVLGHRHNPHPA
+576 
-588 EGDSQHQPG
+588 
-597 GKGPPIRA
+597 
-605 RRRGPAPAARCRS
+605 AA
-618 GGLEELAL
+618 AAA
-626 GLRSKKGMV
+626 LRS
-635 LPAFAVGHRP
+635 
-645 RRRLPGPL
+645 
-653 PSRAWYR
+653 
-660 LLWGLRDEAQVPGAC
+660 
-675 GAGRP
+675 
-680 AD
+680 

>member
-125 TARLVFL
+125 TARLVFM

-152 IEADYIPAELL
+152 IEADFIPAELL

-237 GEFLAPSRLDVS
+237 GEFLPPSRLDVS

-423 TVDAILGADSLRKSV
+423 TVDAILGADSLRKSA

-462 AAVALVIYAA
+462 AAVALFIYAA
-472 PHSGHLQDH
+472 LILAIFKIIPITLDLSGVSAAILSVGMAVDANI
-481 SHHPGPLGGIR
+481 LIFER
-492 GDPLRRHGGGR
+492 MK
-503 EHPDL
+503 EEL
-508 RAHEGRAAGG
+508 RAGRTLTSSVNIGFNRAWPAIRDSNVSTLITCAILFWFADQLGASLVQSFSAALAVGVVTSMFSAIVITRTLLRVVASTNLAGRARLFVPAGG
-518 ANTDVLGEHRLQPR
+518 AQLP
-532 MAGDPGQQR
+532 QR
-541 IDPDHLR
+541 D
-548 HPVLVCRPAWSEPGT
+548 
-563 ELLRRPGR
+563 
-571 RRRHQ
+571 
-576 HVLGHRHNPHPA
+576 
-588 EGDSQHQPG
+588 
-597 GKGPPIRA
+597 
-605 RRRGPAPAARCRS
+605 AA
-618 GGLEELAL
+618 AAA
-626 GLRSKKGMV
+626 LRS
-635 LPAFAVGHRP
+635 
-645 RRRLPGPL
+645 
-653 PSRAWYR
+653 
-660 LLWGLRDEAQVPGAC
+660 
-675 GAGRP
+675 
-680 AD
+680 

>member
-57 EAEEID
+57 QAEEID

-125 TARLVFL
+125 TARLVFM
-132 HREYGVT
+132 HREYGVI
-139 RDLTELEDDDILS
+139 RDLTELEDDDVLS
-152 IEADYIPAELL
+152 IEADFIPAELL

-173 LPAFPEVM
+173 LPPFPEIM

-215 KFSAVVDRLKDD
+215 KFSAVVDRLTDS
-227 FNESMKRAET
+227 FNESMDRAST
-237 GEFLAPSRLDVS
+237 GEFLPPNRLDVS

-261 GIAIA
+261 GIAVA

-295 MVGDDSTV
+295 MVGDGSTV

-328 SQQSQSGA
+328 SQQSQSGV

-423 TVDAILGADSLRKSV
+423 TVDAILGADSLRKSA

-462 AAVALVIYAA
+462 AAVALFIYAA
-472 PHSGHLQDH
+472 LILAIFKIIPITLDLSGVSAAILSVGMAVDANI
-481 SHHPGPLGGIR
+481 LIFER
-492 GDPLRRHGGGR
+492 MK
-503 EHPDL
+503 EEL
-508 RAHEGRAAGG
+508 RAGRTLTSSVNIGFNRAWPAIRDSNVSTLITCAILFWFADQLGASLVQSFSAALAVGVVTSMFSAIVITRTLLRVIASTNLAGRARLFVPAGG
-518 ANTDVLGEHRLQPR
+518 AQLP
-532 MAGDPGQQR
+532 QR
-541 IDPDHLR
+541 D
-548 HPVLVCRPAWSEPGT
+548 
-563 ELLRRPGR
+563 
-571 RRRHQ
+571 
-576 HVLGHRHNPHPA
+576 
-588 EGDSQHQPG
+588 
-597 GKGPPIRA
+597 
-605 RRRGPAPAARCRS
+605 AA
-618 GGLEELAL
+618 AAA
-626 GLRSKKGMV
+626 LRS
-635 LPAFAVGHRP
+635 
-645 RRRLPGPL
+645 
-653 PSRAWYR
+653 
-660 LLWGLRDEAQVPGAC
+660 
-675 GAGRP
+675 
-680 AD
+680 

>member
-125 TARLVFL
+125 TARLVFM

-139 RDLTELEDDDILS
+139 RDLTELEDDDVLS
-152 IEADYIPAELL
+152 IEADFIPAELL

-204 LVVDFTSGGAG
+204 LVVDFTSGGAE
-215 KFSAVVDRLKDD
+215 KFSAVVDRLTDS
-227 FNESMKRAET
+227 FNESMKRASA
-237 GEFLAPSRLDVS
+237 GEFLPPDRLDVS

-261 GIAIA
+261 GIAVA

-272 RFVLPFPQGA
+272 RFVLPFPQDA

-295 MVGDDSTV
+295 MLGDGSTV
-303 RFSEIQTQVDTS
+303 RFSEILTQVDTS

-328 SQQSQSGA
+328 SQQSQSGI

-423 TVDAILGADSLRKSV
+423 TVDAILGADSLRKSA

-449 LFMVLYYRVPGAA
+449 LFMVLYYRVPGVA
-462 AAVALVIYAA
+462 AAVALFIYAA
-472 PHSGHLQDH
+472 LILAIFKIIPITLDLSGVSAAILSVGMAVDANI
-481 SHHPGPLGGIR
+481 LIFER
-492 GDPLRRHGGGR
+492 MK
-503 EHPDL
+503 EEL
-508 RAHEGRAAGG
+508 RAGRTLTSSVNIGFNRAWPAIRDSNVSTLITCAILFWFADQLGASLVQSFSAALAVGVVTSMFSAIVITRTLLRVVASTNLAGRARLFVPAGG
-518 ANTDVLGEHRLQPR
+518 AQLP
-532 MAGDPGQQR
+532 QR
-541 IDPDHLR
+541 D
-548 HPVLVCRPAWSEPGT
+548 
-563 ELLRRPGR
+563 
-571 RRRHQ
+571 
-576 HVLGHRHNPHPA
+576 
-588 EGDSQHQPG
+588 
-597 GKGPPIRA
+597 
-605 RRRGPAPAARCRS
+605 AA
-618 GGLEELAL
+618 AAA
-626 GLRSKKGMV
+626 LRS
-635 LPAFAVGHRP
+635 
-645 RRRLPGPL
+645 
-653 PSRAWYR
+653 
-660 LLWGLRDEAQVPGAC
+660 
-675 GAGRP
+675 
-680 AD
+680 

>member
-125 TARLVFL
+125 TARLVFM
-132 HREYGVT
+132 HREYGVI

-152 IEADYIPAELL
+152 IEADFIPAELL

-215 KFSAVVDRLKDD
+215 KFSAVVDRLTDD
-227 FNESMKRAET
+227 FME
-237 GEFLAPSRLDVS
+237 GEFLPPSRLDVS

-423 TVDAILGADSLRKSV
+423 TVDAILGADSLRKSA

-449 LFMVLYYRVPGAA
+449 LFMVLYYRVPGVA
-462 AAVALVIYAA
+462 AAVALFIYAA
-472 PHSGHLQDH
+472 LILAIFKIIPITLDLSGVSAAILSVGMAVDANI
-481 SHHPGPLGGIR
+481 LIFER
-492 GDPLRRHGGGR
+492 MK
-503 EHPDL
+503 EEL
-508 RAHEGRAAGG
+508 RAGRTLTSSVNIGFNRAWPAIRDSNVSTLITCAILFWFADQLGASLVQSFSAALAVGVVTSMFSAIVITRTLLRVVASTNLAGRARLFVPAGG
-518 ANTDVLGEHRLQPR
+518 AQLP
-532 MAGDPGQQR
+532 QR
-541 IDPDHLR
+541 D
-548 HPVLVCRPAWSEPGT
+548 
-563 ELLRRPGR
+563 
-571 RRRHQ
+571 
-576 HVLGHRHNPHPA
+576 
-588 EGDSQHQPG
+588 
-597 GKGPPIRA
+597 
-605 RRRGPAPAARCRS
+605 AA
-618 GGLEELAL
+618 AAA
-626 GLRSKKGMV
+626 LRS
-635 LPAFAVGHRP
+635 
-645 RRRLPGPL
+645 
-653 PSRAWYR
+653 
-660 LLWGLRDEAQVPGAC
+660 
-675 GAGRP
+675 
-680 AD
+680 

>member
-1 MRRYARTVAIVV
+1 
-13 VLVVLAGLILGFQ
+13 VVLAGLILGFQ

-125 TARLVFL
+125 TARLVFM

-152 IEADYIPAELL
+152 IEADFIPAELL

-237 GEFLAPSRLDVS
+237 GEFLPPSRLDVS

-295 MVGDDSTV
+295 MLGDGSTV

-423 TVDAILGADSLRKSV
+423 TVDAILGADSLRKSA

-462 AAVALVIYAA
+462 AAVALFIYAA
-472 PHSGHLQDH
+472 LILAIFKIIPITLDLSGVSAAILSVGMAVDANI
-481 SHHPGPLGGIR
+481 LIFER
-492 GDPLRRHGGGR
+492 MK
-503 EHPDL
+503 EEL
-508 RAHEGRAAGG
+508 RAGRTLTSSVNIGFNRAWPAIRDSNVSTLITCAILFWFADQLGASLVQSFSAALAVGVVTSMFSAIVITRTLLRVVASTNLAGRARLFVPAGG
-518 ANTDVLGEHRLQPR
+518 AQLP
-532 MAGDPGQQR
+532 QR
-541 IDPDHLR
+541 D
-548 HPVLVCRPAWSEPGT
+548 
-563 ELLRRPGR
+563 
-571 RRRHQ
+571 
-576 HVLGHRHNPHPA
+576 
-588 EGDSQHQPG
+588 
-597 GKGPPIRA
+597 
-605 RRRGPAPAARCRS
+605 AA
-618 GGLEELAL
+618 AAA
-626 GLRSKKGMV
+626 LRS
-635 LPAFAVGHRP
+635 
-645 RRRLPGPL
+645 
-653 PSRAWYR
+653 
-660 LLWGLRDEAQVPGAC
+660 
-675 GAGRP
+675 
-680 AD
+680 